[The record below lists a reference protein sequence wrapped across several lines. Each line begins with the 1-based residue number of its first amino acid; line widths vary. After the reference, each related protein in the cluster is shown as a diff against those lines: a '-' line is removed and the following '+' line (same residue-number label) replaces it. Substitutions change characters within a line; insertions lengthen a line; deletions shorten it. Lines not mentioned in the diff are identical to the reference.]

1 MIAVS
6 NTSPLMALSK
16 IGYVVYLR
24 ELFER
29 VCIPEGVESEISKKD
44 DEVWHATKKLIEQS
58 FVEVKTVKN
67 MSLVQVLNLELGIG
81 ESEAI
86 ALSIEIKPDF
96 VLLDDLE
103 ARLYARSSGL
113 KVTGT
118 LGIIRA
124 LLRRGSVKET
134 PMEIYEKLKSVDF
147 RISKDLFAKAF
158 EGL

>member
-6 NTSPLMALSK
+6 NTSPMMALLK
-16 IGYVVYLR
+16 IGYVVYLH

-29 VCIPEGVESEISKKD
+29 VFISESVELEISKKD
-44 DEVWHATKKLIEQS
+44 NEIWHATKEMIEKG
-58 FVEVKTVKN
+58 FIEVKTVKN
-67 MSLVQVLNLELGIG
+67 TSLVQVLNQELGIG

-86 ALSIEIKPDF
+86 ALSMEIKPDF

-103 ARLYARSSGL
+103 ARLSARSLGL

-124 LLRRGSVKET
+124 LLRRGIIKET
-134 PMEIYEKLKSVDF
+134 PKGIYEKLRSIDF
-147 RISKDLFAKAF
+147 WITKGLFSKAF

>member
-6 NTSPLMALSK
+6 NTSPLMALTK
-16 IGYVVYLR
+16 IGYIIYLR
-24 ELFER
+24 ELFGR
-29 VCIPEGVESEISKKD
+29 VSIPKGVELEISKKD
-44 DEVWHATKKLIEQS
+44 DEVWHATKELIEQD

-67 MSLVQVLNLELGIG
+67 VSLVQVLNLGLGIG

-86 ALSIEIKPDF
+86 ALSIEIKHDF

-113 KVTGT
+113 NVTGT

-124 LLRRGSVKET
+124 LLKRGIAKET
-134 PMEIYEKLKSVDF
+134 PNEIYGKLKSIDF
-147 RISKDLFAKAF
+147 WITKDLFSKAF
-158 EGL
+158 V

>member
-16 IGYVVYLR
+16 IGYVVYLH

-29 VCIPEGVESEISKKD
+29 VCIPEGVKLEISKKD
-44 DEVWHATKKLIEQS
+44 DEVWHATKELIEQG

-67 MSLVQVLNLELGIG
+67 ISLVQVLNQELGIG

-86 ALSIEIKPDF
+86 ALSIEVKPDF

-103 ARLYARSSGL
+103 ARLSARSSGL
-113 KVTGT
+113 KVTGI

-124 LLRRGSVKET
+124 LLRRGIIKET
-134 PMEIYEKLKSVDF
+134 PKGIYEKLRSVDF
-147 RISKDLFAKAF
+147 WITKDLFSKAF